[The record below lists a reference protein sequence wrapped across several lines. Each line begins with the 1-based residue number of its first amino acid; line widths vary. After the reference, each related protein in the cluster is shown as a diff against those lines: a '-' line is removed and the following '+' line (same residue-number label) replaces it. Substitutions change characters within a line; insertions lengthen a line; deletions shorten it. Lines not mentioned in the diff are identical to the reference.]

1 MKPIIKKRSRLRWI
15 KFMRF
20 LKQQNSL
27 FYFRKRVNETGLF
40 NAYIQNFSIS
50 LGETKIFLPIVLRN
64 NEVKMCLIMDSKV

>member
-27 FYFRKRVNETGLF
+27 FYFRKCVNEAGLL

-50 LGETKIFLPIVLRN
+50 LGETKTFLPMVLRN

>member
-27 FYFRKRVNETGLF
+27 FYFRKCVNEAELL

-50 LGETKIFLPIVLRN
+50 LGETKTFLPMVLRN

>member
-27 FYFRKRVNETGLF
+27 FYFRKRVNEAGLL

-50 LGETKIFLPIVLRN
+50 LGETKTFLPLVLHN